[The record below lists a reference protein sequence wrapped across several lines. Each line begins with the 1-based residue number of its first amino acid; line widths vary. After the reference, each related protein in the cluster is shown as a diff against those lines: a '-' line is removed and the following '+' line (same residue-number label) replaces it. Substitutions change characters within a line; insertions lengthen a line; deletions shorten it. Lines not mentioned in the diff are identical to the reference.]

1 MDGAAFSGFL
11 IVFRETLEAS
21 LIVGIILG
29 FFSRIG
35 AREAF
40 KYVWTGVFFAGL
52 ASVLTAVIFEK
63 VFGKFEGRPA
73 EIFEGVVCLIAV
85 AVLTYMIVWMG
96 RQAAG
101 MKQRMEA
108 HLGAAFERREII
120 ALVSFPFFSV
130 LREGAETI
138 LFLKAASLQTEG
150 NLFWG
155 SLLGGAAAVTLV
167 SSMFLFGKRI
177 PLKPFFLLTSVLLL
191 FMAAG
196 LLAYG
201 VHELEEA
208 GLFPVLVEHVWDIN
222 HLLNDKEGAGAL
234 MKAVFGYNGNPS
246 LGEVILYFSYLFTF
260 GFLIYREQGARPAKA
275 VLRQP

>member
-40 KYVWTGVFFAGL
+40 KYVWTGVILAAFAS
-52 ASVLTAVIFEK
+52 ALTAVIFERA
-63 VFGKFEGRPA
+63 FGKFEGRPA

-101 MKQRMEA
+101 MRQKVEA
-108 HLGAAFERREII
+108 HLGAAFERKEII

-138 LFLKAASLQTEG
+138 LFLKAASLQTDG
-150 NLFWG
+150 DLFWG
-155 SLLGGAAAVTLV
+155 SVLGFAAAVSLV
-167 SSMFLFGKRI
+167 SAMFLFGKRI
-177 PLKPFFLLTSVLLL
+177 PLKPFFLLTSVMLL

-208 GLFPVLVEHVWDIN
+208 GVFPVLVEHVWNIN
-222 HLLNDKEGAGAL
+222 HVLNEKEGAGAL

-246 LGEVILYFSYLFTF
+246 LGEAILYFSYLAAF
-260 GFLIYREQGARPAKA
+260 GFLIYRESQKKPAAAA
-275 VLRQP
+275 VRK